1 MVTRAQVL
9 AIMPGAARVVDNYI
23 RPLNAAL
30 ERFEINSVDRI
41 RPFLA
46 QTAHE
51 SDELRQVEE
60 NLNYSAEG
68 LARTWPSRYANDDGT
83 PNALAVKL
91 HRNPVA
97 IANNVYADRM
107 GNRDEASGDGWRHR
121 GAGAIQLTGRENQLA
136 AALYFDV
143 DFDHIGDWLRTP
155 EGAITSAAWCWQ
167 SHGCNEL
174 ADAGNYLRIT
184 KVING
189 GTIGQAA
196 RVAYLEA
203 AKGAIYA

>member
-30 ERFEINSVDRI
+30 ERFQINTPARVAA
-41 RPFLA
+41 FLA
-46 QTAHE
+46 QIAHE
-51 SDELRQVEE
+51 SDELTDAEE
-60 NLNYSAEG
+60 NLNYSAAG
-68 LARTWPSRYANDDGT
+68 LARTWPNRYANGDGT
-83 PNALAVKL
+83 PNALAYKL

-97 IANNVYADRM
+97 IANNVYAGRM
-107 GNRDEASGDGWRHR
+107 GNRSEKSGDGWRHR

-143 DFDHIGDWLRTP
+143 DFERIGEWLRSP
-155 EGAITSAAWCWQ
+155 EGAITSAAWYWQ
-167 SHGCNEL
+167 THGCNEL
-174 ADAGNYLRIT
+174 ADAGQFLRIT

-189 GTIGQAA
+189 GTIGQAE
-196 RVAYLEA
+196 RVAYFET